1 MNDGPL
7 SPLSIPERR
16 ERLLVYDD
24 AWKSLRWSS
33 CKKVFTI
40 PNHDTGAYDMSIA
53 PGGILT
59 LLSKTDFK
67 IIFMQIPSNL
77 RDIPMRQW
85 ELSFSFGPQACALDP
100 SEDIL
105 VVLQRHGSYLHLLSL
120 STGKPH
126 PLAAVPPLCDP
137 HSVLHQIPRVRID
150 VVQNHVALLIVGQQ
164 LRVWNWKTGQI
175 VLDITSK
182 NVQSVLFLPENCI
195 LLATTFAED
204 FFAPEAT
211 PHRLGNCPALVMYN
225 LGQTSASLHKGAA
238 ATLIAVF
245 SLELGHEIIPTYM
258 ELHYC
263 PNSHPYSRE
272 AAVPF
277 FSATEHHLI
286 ALRANGTLGGTD
298 LHILLRQVLLI
309 PMVRLTSYISSS
321 VATATPTRYV
331 PWNNWGSVGTRRVPD
346 TGFFQNVLSGSR
358 FIPRPYTVNSVLDVW
373 DFGRACAT
381 FARCGHESLP
391 CERRSLTL
399 PSQIT
404 GGVAAMISED
414 AIVICESCPAEERVY
429 LLFF

>member
-1 MNDGPL
+1 
-7 SPLSIPERR
+7 
-16 ERLLVYDD
+16 
-24 AWKSLRWSS
+24 
-33 CKKVFTI
+33 
-40 PNHDTGAYDMSIA
+40 
-53 PGGILT
+53 
-59 LLSKTDFK
+59 
-67 IIFMQIPSNL
+67 
-77 RDIPMRQW
+77 
-85 ELSFSFGPQACALDP
+85 
-100 SEDIL
+100 
-105 VVLQRHGSYLHLLSL
+105 
-120 STGKPH
+120 
-126 PLAAVPPLCDP
+126 
-137 HSVLHQIPRVRID
+137 
-150 VVQNHVALLIVGQQ
+150 
-164 LRVWNWKTGQI
+164 
-175 VLDITSK
+175 
-182 NVQSVLFLPENCI
+182 
-195 LLATTFAED
+195 
-204 FFAPEAT
+204 
-211 PHRLGNCPALVMYN
+211 MYN

-414 AIVICESCPAEERVY
+414 AIVICEASSIYPRPVVQKMIRAHCDAISPVLLRREFISSFSRVPSGPVSSLECSRRWGYLFRRPKLVKPIPAPHSGDFGSHEGNE
-429 LLFF
+429 